1 MPPNAK
7 QTLYNTLVDR
17 LDALIGGEGNLI
29 ARAANTAALL
39 FHSLPELNWAGFY
52 FLADKQLVLGPFQGK
67 PACLRIPLGKGVCGT
82 AAGRRETIVVQN
94 VREFPGHIACDCRS
108 NSEIVV
114 PIENHG
120 KLIAVLD
127 LDSPQIGRFDTDDKA
142 GLQRVVEVF
151 TAGIEADSA

>member
-1 MPPNAK
+1 
-7 QTLYNTLVDR
+7 
-17 LDALIGGEGNLI
+17 
-29 ARAANTAALL
+29 
-39 FHSLPELNWAGFY
+39 
-52 FLADKQLVLGPFQGK
+52 LVLGPFQGK

-82 AAGRRETIVVQN
+82 AADKRETVVVQN
-94 VREFPGHIACDCRS
+94 VHEFPGHIACDCRS

-114 PIENHG
+114 PIGNHG

-127 LDSPQIGRFDTDDKA
+127 LDSPQIGRFDADDKA